1 MATDEPLMAGGLVLS
16 YPRLS
21 AFIRGQYFLHLAR

>member
-1 MATDEPLMAGGLVLS
+1 MNADKELS

-21 AFIRGQYFLHLAR
+21 AFIRGQLGFYWVGAFGVQP